1 MHFFAFTRYPV
12 RKDMSKSVY
21 TKTLIAAGLAL
32 AIVFSLPVTTHATDG
47 DLIRAEVVE
56 VLSEEQTFIPGFEA
70 VQHLQQLRA
79 KTDAGTFIEIE
90 NDRTPLEVGD
100 MFFANVLETAD
111 GTLYTVQEPD
121 RREALLISVALF
133 AIVSIII
140 GGFTGLRALI
150 SLGVSFIVIIYFLL
164 PALSSGVS
172 PVIVSVGFAAIILA
186 LAMGIT
192 HGLNRTTFA
201 AFLGSIVTII
211 VAVLL
216 GEFFVTFAH
225 LTGFADDT
233 TTILNL
239 TTGGALNMQGILLGA
254 LIVGILGIIDD
265 LTITQVSTVEELHD
279 VNPELSKRELYTRAM
294 RVGKQHFGAVVN
306 TLFLAYAGAAMP
318 LLMLF
323 TLSPSSPWFL
333 VNSEIIAIEIVRAAV
348 GGVALALALPI
359 ATLLGVLALRFPGPR
374 AKVHTHH

>member
-1 MHFFAFTRYPV
+1 MKFLRPF
-12 RKDMSKSVY
+12 
-21 TKTLIAAGLAL
+21 L
-32 AIVFSLPVTTHATDG
+32 AIFAITLLVSVPVATFAVDG

-56 VLSEEQTFIPGFEA
+56 VTREERTFIPGFETERF
-70 VQHLQQLRA
+70 VQVLEA
-79 KTDAGTFIEIE
+79 KTDDGTFITVE
-90 NDRTPLEVGD
+90 NDRLLLEVGD
-100 MFFANVLETAD
+100 VFFANVLETPD
-111 GTLYTVQEPD
+111 GPIYSVQEPD
-121 RREALLISVALF
+121 RREALLISVILF
-133 AIVSIII
+133 GIVSVII
-140 GGFTGLRALI
+140 GGLTGFRALI

-164 PALSSGVS
+164 PALSSGASPILVS
-172 PVIVSVGFAAIILA
+172 AFFSALILA

-192 HGLNRTTFA
+192 HGLNRTTLA

-211 VAVLL
+211 VAILL
-216 GEFFVTFAH
+216 GEFFVNFGH

-239 TTGGALNMQGILLGA
+239 ATGGSLNMQGILLGA

-265 LTITQVSTVEELHD
+265 LTVTQVSTVQELHN
-279 VNPELSKRELYTRAM
+279 VNPELSPRELYTRAM

-359 ATLLGVLALRFPGPR
+359 STMLGVVALRFPGKG
-374 AKVHTHH
+374 KVLHHH